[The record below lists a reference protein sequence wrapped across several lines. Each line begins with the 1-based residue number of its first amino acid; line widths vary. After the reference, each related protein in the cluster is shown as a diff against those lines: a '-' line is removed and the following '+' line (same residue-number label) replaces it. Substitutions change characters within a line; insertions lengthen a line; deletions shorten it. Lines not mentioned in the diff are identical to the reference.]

1 MLLRWMSGPK
11 YPTDGEAKAK
21 MIIYARSS
29 AMQFAHAEQ
38 ARRFYEVAGT
48 TRDHQVPKEMWRRS
62 RQKNSLGSVSSDAMV
77 SSIWYAA
84 IHEHK
89 ITRNHSLHSRA
100 SLGLHRGCSISWATS
115 EDRHAHGTKGP
126 DPRMPARTALVF
138 SPLRLGRLSANRC
151 KLFIEG
157 QQGCAATLL

>member
-1 MLLRWMSGPK
+1 VGPK

-21 MIIYARSS
+21 MIISARSS
-29 AMQFAHAEQ
+29 GMQFAHAEQ

-48 TRDHQVPKEMWRRS
+48 KRDHELPNMTRVETEIQR
-62 RQKNSLGSVSSDAMV
+62 LGSVSSDAMV

-100 SLGLHRGCSISWATS
+100 SLGLHRGCSISSATS
-115 EDRHAHGTKGP
+115 EDRQAHGAKGP